1 MQEPIAWM
9 VTNTDGQDA
18 YVTADPAL
26 ANSAQ
31 RALPLYTAPVM
42 DTCADVRSS
51 SPTSGG
57 GFVERELA
65 TARGLAACRG
75 DDARLDEAETELAAL
90 RQACR
95 EGWRYAAELD
105 DERKRLQAELDRVKR
120 YTAVAHEVC
129 TSFSEEMK
137 DGGRWVPRWKV
148 LAVFATEEAATALA
162 DVLRGP
168 AVDAA

>member
-1 MQEPIAWM
+1 MENEMQEPIAWM

-65 TARGLAACRG
+65 TARGLAARRGAGLATEARRVTTVMTPQEAWLEECAWRSCMITDHDAHWRATQQRGQIAMSG
-75 DDARLDEAETELAAL
+75 DDWLSERDKKCQARAEKAYKAASVK
-90 RQACR
+90 
-95 EGWRYAAELD
+95 AAASM
-105 DERKRLQAELDRVKR
+105 RK
-120 YTAVAHEVC
+120 
-129 TSFSEEMK
+129 
-137 DGGRWVPRWKV
+137 
-148 LAVFATEEAATALA
+148 AATS
-162 DVLRGP
+162 
-168 AVDAA
+168 

>member
-1 MQEPIAWM
+1 MNEPIAWM
-9 VTNTDGQDA
+9 VTNMDGQDA

-26 ANSAQ
+26 AQRGQ

-42 DTCADVRSS
+42 DICAEVRGS

-65 TARGLAACRG
+65 VARGLAACRG
-75 DDARLDEAETELAAL
+75 DEARLHEADTELADL

-105 DERKRLQAELDRVKR
+105 EERKRLQAELDRVKR
-120 YTAVAHEVC
+120 YAAVAMDVRVSTHD
-129 TSFSEEMK
+129 EMQ
-137 DGGRWVPRWKV
+137 DGGKWLARWEVVAK
-148 LAVFATEEAATALA
+148 FATPDAAFALA
-162 DVLRGP
+162 DALRSTGI
-168 AVDAA
+168 DAA

>member
-18 YVTADPAL
+18 YVTADPTL

-31 RALPLYTAPVM
+31 RALPLYAAPVM
-42 DTCADVRSS
+42 DTCADIRSS

-65 TARGLAACRG
+65 VARGLAACRG
-75 DDARLDEAETELAAL
+75 DDDRLDEADTELADL

-95 EGWRYAAELD
+95 EGWRHAAELEE
-105 DERKRLQAELDRVKR
+105 ERKRLQAEIDRVKR
-120 YTAVAHEVC
+120 YAAVALDVC
-129 TSFSEEMK
+129 TTFSEEMK
-137 DGGRWVPRWKV
+137 DGGHWVPRWKV
-148 LAVFATEEAATALA
+148 LAIFATQEAATALA
-162 DVLRGP
+162 ETLRGP
-168 AVDAA
+168 GVDAA